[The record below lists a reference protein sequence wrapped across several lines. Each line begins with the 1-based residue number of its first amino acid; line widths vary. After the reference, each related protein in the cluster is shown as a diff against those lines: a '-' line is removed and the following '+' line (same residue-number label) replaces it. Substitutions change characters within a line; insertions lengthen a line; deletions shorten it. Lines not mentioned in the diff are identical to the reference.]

1 MASSGWRFLA
11 YVLHLQPQEFVYLS
25 KPSVMRIFLV
35 LISSCL
41 VLFGCQNEGGA
52 EQQTITLVST
62 ETSEPVTYQLE
73 SIPGTHTQIA
83 TYYSDEGQLL
93 ESGIIQ
99 DGKRSGNWTFFTGGT
114 EFPTKVISFVE
125 GRYTG
130 IYLEFND
137 SGQGE
142 LMATYKDNKL
152 NGPWGEFRFGR
163 PEMTANYKD
172 GELDGIRR
180 EYDYSTGK
188 LLKEASFKAGQLD
201 GLVRDYDE
209 EGRVMVE
216 YMYREG
222 EKISGGVIERE

>member
-1 MASSGWRFLA
+1 
-11 YVLHLQPQEFVYLS
+11 
-25 KPSVMRIFLV
+25 
-35 LISSCL
+35 
-41 VLFGCQNEGGA
+41 
-52 EQQTITLVST
+52 
-62 ETSEPVTYQLE
+62 
-73 SIPGTHTQIA
+73 
-83 TYYSDEGQLL
+83 
-93 ESGIIQ
+93 
-99 DGKRSGNWTFFTGGT
+99 
-114 EFPTKVISFVE
+114 
-125 GRYTG
+125 
-130 IYLEFND
+130 
-137 SGQGE
+137 
-142 LMATYKDNKL
+142 MATYKDNKL
-152 NGPWGEFRFGR
+152 NGSWGELRFGR